1 MLKSPEWFSIDI
13 TLANN
18 DNLPTGHV
26 LKFETPAGD
35 EAGAEWLANDA
46 LIHLAQSKDIPPAK
60 LTSAVTPCKD
70 C

>member
-1 MLKSPEWFSIDI
+1 MSKNPEWFSIDI
-13 TLANN
+13 TLGDKAN
-18 DNLPTGHV
+18 PTTSHV